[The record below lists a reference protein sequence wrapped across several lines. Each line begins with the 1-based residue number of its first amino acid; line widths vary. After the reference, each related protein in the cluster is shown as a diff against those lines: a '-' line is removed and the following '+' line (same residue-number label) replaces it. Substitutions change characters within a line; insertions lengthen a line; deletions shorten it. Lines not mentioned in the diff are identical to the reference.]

1 MKNSLKLTV
10 VGAVTALA
18 AVLFTGAAASATTPQ
33 PDAVRTAVVN
43 GGQSVALPPLTAG
56 VQPNTP
62 ARSATTVK
70 TSSAA
75 INSPSS
81 LQHRCYPAGRFL
93 SGAEAA
99 SWLGTPTAGDSPWP
113 TDNSNRVWAAN
124 GGWVGGDMQWTMVN
138 PGGDDMR
145 RIYVYFRSSC

>member
-1 MKNSLKLTV
+1 MNTSIKLMTV
-10 VGAVTALA
+10 GLA
-18 AVLFTGAAASATTPQ
+18 AALSVVALTSVAASATTTEHSV
-33 PDAVRTAVVN
+33 ARIVVVN

-62 ARSATTVK
+62 ARSAVTVK

-93 SGAEAA
+93 SGTEAA
-99 SWLGTPTAGDSPWP
+99 SWLGTPTVGDSPWP
-113 TDNSNRVWAAN
+113 ADNSNRVWAAN
-124 GGWVGGDMQWTMVN
+124 GGWVGGNMQWAMVN

-145 RIYVYFRSSC
+145 RVYVFFRSSC